1 MRIHQEHLGKTTM
14 KINLELYASLME
26 LLPPGKSRHRREIE
40 IPDNAVVND
49 AIKQVGIPDD
59 QAHIVLVNGHFV
71 CGSDRDSKKFQPGD
85 VLAIWPPV
93 AGG

>member
-1 MRIHQEHLGKTTM
+1 MNIH
-14 KINLELYASLME
+14 LELYASLME

-40 IPDNAVVND
+40 IADGATVNEV
-49 AIKQVGIPDD
+49 ISQVGIPDE

-71 CGSDRDSKKFQPGD
+71 CGSDRDTRTFEAGD